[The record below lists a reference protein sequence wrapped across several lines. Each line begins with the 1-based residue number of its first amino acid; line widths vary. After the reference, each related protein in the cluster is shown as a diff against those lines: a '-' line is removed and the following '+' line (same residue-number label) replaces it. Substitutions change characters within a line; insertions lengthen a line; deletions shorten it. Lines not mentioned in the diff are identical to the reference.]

1 MLSKII
7 YIDFDHTIC
16 PNMDESIP
24 PSADCVR
31 LIQEWY
37 DAGHQIFIYSCRS
50 NPRVTRMGELGMIE
64 YLSRH
69 NIAYTG
75 IAKDKPYFNVII
87 DDRALG
93 VPMNGKN
100 VDWSRI
106 SL

>member
-7 YIDFDHTIC
+7 YIDFDNTIC
-16 PNMDESIP
+16 PFGDETNP
-24 PSADCVR
+24 PSKDCIR

-37 DAGHQIFIYSCRS
+37 NAGHQIVIYSCRANPYVS
-50 NPRVTRMGELGMIE
+50 NLGTFDMIK
-64 YLSRH
+64 YLLRY
-69 NIAYTG
+69 NIPYHE